1 MEPAS
6 VSIISF
12 SEFAQ
17 SDMIQSCICQQSQRS
32 CRLQMTPYFLRFLAI
47 LRSEEGRPLL
57 NKVAQSTDRL
67 EVLLAPRSTG
77 APAPWRFPSS

>member
-1 MEPAS
+1 
-6 VSIISF
+6 
-12 SEFAQ
+12 
-17 SDMIQSCICQQSQRS
+17 
-32 CRLQMTPYFLRFLAI
+32 MTPYFLRFLAI

-77 APAPWRFPSS
+77 APAPWRFLSS